1 MKSVNPDI
9 MRKQKLPFRR
19 PARLW
24 TVQYQPNAILPSMTC
39 LTILLRRILCILDL
53 VMTTQFRKD
62 LKRINKRGK
71 DLSLLK
77 DVLQTLRE
85 EQALEEKYRDHALT
99 GNYIGFREC
108 HIQPDW
114 LLVYAINK
122 EELILTASRTGSHS
136 DLF

>member
-1 MKSVNPDI
+1 M
-9 MRKQKLPFRR
+9 
-19 PARLW
+19 
-24 TVQYQPNAILPSMTC
+24 
-39 LTILLRRILCILDL
+39 LDL

-85 EQALEEKYRDHALT
+85 EQALEEKYHDHALT

-114 LLVYAINK
+114 LLVYS
-122 EELILTASRTGSHS
+122 ELPEKLLLNLSNTR
-136 DLF
+136 FE

>member
-1 MKSVNPDI
+1 M
-9 MRKQKLPFRR
+9 
-19 PARLW
+19 
-24 TVQYQPNAILPSMTC
+24 
-39 LTILLRRILCILDL
+39 LDL
-53 VMTTQFRKD
+53 VMTTQYRKD

-77 DVLQTLRE
+77 EVLQTLRE

-114 LLVYAINK
+114 LRVYAINK

>member
-1 MKSVNPDI
+1 
-9 MRKQKLPFRR
+9 
-19 PARLW
+19 
-24 TVQYQPNAILPSMTC
+24 MTC

-53 VMTTQFRKD
+53 VMATQFRKD
-62 LKRINKRGK
+62 LKRINKRDK

-85 EQALEEKYRDHALT
+85 EQALEEKYRDHDLT

-108 HIQPDW
+108 HVQPDW